1 MTLVLQRKSDS
12 VLGRAIWLAKYI
24 ATLLVLGVSYFALAK
39 AGLSLASIHPSASPV
54 WPCTGVALGCVL
66 VGGLR
71 LWPAILL
78 GAFAANVTNNI
89 TDPTSVDVLLTSAA
103 IAIGN
108 TLEAVIGGYLI
119 RRWSDGWRTFE
130 TTIGVAKFAL
140 IALAPGAMISATV
153 GVGSLSFAGQAD
165 WENVAPIWLTWWL
178 GDVASALVVA
188 PVVVLWLTA
197 RFRSFRWT
205 QLLESLLVLVGACV
219 VGAAAFS
226 PLLEQTTQRTS
237 LAFLAVLPLIW
248 AALRRGPRDTA
259 TVVLILTGFAVWG
272 TFAGGGPFEAPTLN
286 DAFLLLLVF
295 VISIAIPSL
304 ALSADVAMRKRVEG
318 TLRQREL
325 DLRAIF
331 SQAVVGIAQVDTTGR
346 FKLVNDR
353 FCEIVQRAAGDLK
366 A

>member
-1 MTLVLQRKSDS
+1 M
-12 VLGRAIWLAKYI
+12 
-24 ATLLVLGVSYFALAK
+24 
-39 AGLSLASIHPSASPV
+39 AS
-54 WPCTGVALGCVL
+54 G
-66 VGGLR
+66 
-71 LWPAILL
+71 
-78 GAFAANVTNNI
+78 
-89 TDPTSVDVLLTSAA
+89 
-103 IAIGN
+103 
-108 TLEAVIGGYLI
+108 
-119 RRWSDGWRTFE
+119 
-130 TTIGVAKFAL
+130 
-140 IALAPGAMISATV
+140 
-153 GVGSLSFAGQAD
+153 
-165 WENVAPIWLTWWL
+165 
-178 GDVASALVVA
+178 LVVA
-188 PVVVLWLTA
+188 PVVVLWLTE
-197 RFRSFRWT
+197 RFRGFRWIG
-205 QLLESLLVLVGACV
+205 LLELLIAWVGACA

-248 AALRRGPRDTA
+248 AALRRGPRYTA

-366 A
+366 AMSIQDLIHRDDLPRVLELL